1 MHNNK
6 KHSITEEIPKNI
18 RDINDKEFIEH
29 INERIVK
36 NIGRKNKNKEII
48 DYNHY
53 YCIESDL
60 IIKSNKLVKARK
72 RKKNAIEIL
81 ILFYGKQKKKMNFL
95 LKYKKILII

>member
-72 RKKNAIEIL
+72 RKK
-81 ILFYGKQKKKMNFL
+81 ML
-95 LKYKKILII
+95 LKYLFYFMGNRKRK